1 MDHVATSGCPVA
13 PELRWE
19 LLPGSLLG
27 RPRSHSMQDVLY
39 IALTAAIFAV
49 LAAVVAGLE
58 QL

>member
-1 MDHVATSGCPVA
+1 M
-13 PELRWE
+13 
-19 LLPGSLLG
+19 PGSLLG